1 MADRGTRL
9 QAQLIT
15 ETEWLEAGEICRVCR
30 IELHTLVELADFG
43 LVAPRG
49 HAPEQWQLPA
59 RDLPALR
66 VAARLIRD
74 LGVNASGAA
83 LAMELLETQRA
94 LEARLRELER
104 LIGT

>member
-1 MADRGTRL
+1 MTERGTLL

-15 ETEWLEAGEICRVCR
+15 EAEWLEAGEICRVCR
-30 IELHTLVELADFG
+30 LELHTLVELAESG

-49 HAPEQWQLPA
+49 RAPEHWQLPA
-59 RDLPALR
+59 RDVPLLR

-104 LIGT
+104 LIGS